1 MDKENFLLEI
11 DDKYWK
17 RIDWPFRLLGPI
29 HTCACFLVEE
39 LAISTVSKRG
49 LITLENVRPLLQQ
62 VSRILKEKGSR
73 NHKILE
79 PILADSVLNE
89 KTAKWAREN
98 DFAALHRHGLIA
110 MWSAVEVTT
119 EDIFIDVLCNDPT
132 AFDRLKEVGVE
143 FPRKLSQ
150 PLTELDA
157 RRAFRSAESHLRKTF
172 SLSDSICEMFGSL
185 RINFTI
191 APDVLMFID
200 EINAVRNCILHRGGL
215 INDQDIKAVPSLAQ
229 KKGERFVISEEYHK
243 KVYDT
248 LSAFTN
254 AMGKGVVAYIK
265 SVATNG

>member
-1 MDKENFLLEI
+1 MDKEKLLLEI
-11 DDKYWK
+11 DDKYWE

-39 LAISTVSKRG
+39 LAILTVSKRG
-49 LITLENVRPLLQQ
+49 LITLENMRPLLQQ
-62 VSRILKEKGSR
+62 VSRILREKGPR

-79 PILADSVLNE
+79 PILADSLLNE
-89 KTAKWAREN
+89 KTAKWAGEN
-98 DFAALHRHGLIA
+98 DFAALHRHGIIA

-119 EDIFIDVLCNDPT
+119 EDIFIDVLCNDLT
-132 AFDRLKEVGVE
+132 AFDRLRKIGVA

-157 RRAFRSAESHLRKTF
+157 RRVFRFAESHFRKSF
-172 SLSDSICEMFGSL
+172 SSSNSICEMFGCLHIYLTVS
-185 RINFTI
+185 
-191 APDVLMFID
+191 PDVLTFID

-215 INDQDIKAVPSLAQ
+215 INDQDIKAAPSLAHMR
-229 KKGERFVISEEYHK
+229 GERFVITERYHK

-254 AMGKGVVAYIK
+254 ALGKSVVAYIE
-265 SVATNG
+265 SVPTND